1 MPADGS
7 PFRIPD
13 DRAPGALR
21 VACVTETWPP
31 EVNGVSLSF
40 ARLVSGLR
48 ARHHVVQ
55 LIRPQRHRDDAAR
68 HEPGYDEVLADGLP
82 IPRYPD
88 LRMGLPCGR
97 RLRQLWTTTRPDV
110 VHIATEGPLGWSA
123 LCAAKRLGLPV
134 TSDFRTNFHAYSAHY
149 GIGLMR
155 RPITAYLRWFHNA
168 TARTTVPTSR
178 LARQLE
184 RQGFRSLAVVSRGVD
199 STRFRPSRHDSA
211 LRRQWGADDDD
222 LVVLSVGR
230 LAAEKNLETLRSTW
244 EAIHRVDRR
253 ARFVVVGSG
262 PMRAAL
268 QAACPEAHFVGQ
280 RTGEDLAAH
289 YASADLLLFPSTTET
304 FGNVTAEA
312 MASGLAVVAF
322 DHAAA
327 GELIVD
333 GRNGALAPLGDVDSY
348 RRGALMFASDP
359 VRRRAAGRAARETV
373 VPLDWEHIV
382 DRFDGM
388 LRSVIHEAGCTV
400 APSPIADLPR
410 RTA

>member
-7 PFRIPD
+7 HFRNSD
-13 DRAPGALR
+13 DCAPPALR

-40 ARLVSGLR
+40 ARLVAGLR
-48 ARHHVVQ
+48 ARHHPVQ
-55 LIRPQRHRDDAAR
+55 LIRPRRNRDDTAR

-97 RLRQLWTTTRPDV
+97 RLRELWTADRPDV

-123 LCAAKRLGLPV
+123 LRTATRLGLPV
-134 TSDFRTNFHAYSAHY
+134 TSDFRTNFNAYSTHY
-149 GIGLMR
+149 GIGLMH

-199 STRFRPSRHDSA
+199 STRFRPSRRDA
-211 LRRQWGADDDD
+211 DLRRQWGADDDD

-244 EAIHRVDRR
+244 EAIQRVDPRVR
-253 ARFVVVGSG
+253 LVVVGSG

-268 QAACPEAHFVGQ
+268 QAACPDANFVGQ
-280 RTGEDLAAH
+280 RTGDDLAAH
-289 YASADLLLFPSTTET
+289 YASADLLLFPSVTET
-304 FGNVTAEA
+304 FGNVTTEA

-333 GRNGALAPLGDVDSY
+333 GRNGALAPLGDVDAY
-348 RRGALMFASDP
+348 RRGALAFAGDP

-373 VPLDWEHIV
+373 VALDWEHIV
-382 DRFDGM
+382 ERFEGL
-388 LRSVIHEAGCTV
+388 LRVVVHEAGCAV
-400 APSPIADLPR
+400 ASGPAASLPP